1 MLHNDGTWDPLPPR
15 KLEQVA
21 VSAPAPAAA
30 KQVDTLDLADSDTE
44 AEAGAADTEGA
55 KAAPEEEE
63 EVVEDGE
70 DCVITLDR
78 YKVQTCC
85 QCDTLPPA
93 RRCFLLLSRITFIV
107 IFNDIPSGY
116 LSQKPTVTNQ

>member
-55 KAAPEEEE
+55 KVAPEEEE
-63 EVVEDGE
+63 VVEEDGE

-78 YKVQTCC
+78 YKHVFSAIRSL
-85 QCDTLPPA
+85 LPNA
-93 RRCFLLLSRITFIV
+93 RLLAAVKNYFYCN
-107 IFNDIPSGY
+107 F
-116 LSQKPTVTNQ
+116 

>member
-21 VSAPAPAAA
+21 VSAPAPAPA

-44 AEAGAADTEGA
+44 AGAADTEGA
-55 KAAPEEEE
+55 KVAPEEEE
-63 EVVEDGE
+63 VVEEDGE

-78 YKVQTCC
+78 YKHVISVIRSL
-85 QCDTLPPA
+85 LPND
-93 RRCFLLLSRITFIV
+93 RLLADVKNYFYCN
-107 IFNDIPSGY
+107 F
-116 LSQKPTVTNQ
+116 

>member
-55 KAAPEEEE
+55 KVAPEEE

-78 YKVQTCC
+78 YKHVVKLREREGQRV
-85 QCDTLPPA
+85 DLGRSPKGH
-93 RRCFLLLSRITFIV
+93 L
-107 IFNDIPSGY
+107 
-116 LSQKPTVTNQ
+116 

>member
-44 AEAGAADTEGA
+44 AEAADTEGT

-63 EVVEDGE
+63 VVEEDGE

-78 YKVQTCC
+78 YKHVISAIRSL
-85 QCDTLPPA
+85 LPNA
-93 RRCFLLLSRITFIV
+93 RLLAAVKNYFYCNI
-107 IFNDIPSGY
+107 
-116 LSQKPTVTNQ
+116 

>member
-21 VSAPAPAAA
+21 VSAPAPAA

-44 AEAGAADTEGA
+44 AEAGAADTEAA
-55 KAAPEEEE
+55 KVAAEEEE
-63 EVVEDGE
+63 EVVEDDGE

-78 YKVQTCC
+78 YKHIFI
-85 QCDTLPPA
+85 A
-93 RRCFLLLSRITFIV
+93 IRFLLPDAGLLAAVKITFIV
-107 IFNDIPSGY
+107 IFNEIIPSGY
-116 LSQKPTVTNQ
+116 LSQRPTVTNQ

>member
-21 VSAPAPAAA
+21 VSAPAPA

-55 KAAPEEEE
+55 KVAPEEE

-78 YKVQTCC
+78 YIHVISAHCS
-85 QCDTLPPA
+85 A
-93 RRCFLLLSRITFIV
+93 IRFLRPDAASC
-107 IFNDIPSGY
+107 
-116 LSQKPTVTNQ
+116 

>member
-55 KAAPEEEE
+55 KVAPEEE

-78 YKVQTCC
+78 YKHVFS
-85 QCDTLPPA
+85 A
-93 RRCFLLLSRITFIV
+93 IRFLRPDAASC
-107 IFNDIPSGY
+107 
-116 LSQKPTVTNQ
+116 

>member
-44 AEAGAADTEGA
+44 AEAGAADTEAA
-55 KAAPEEEE
+55 KVAPEEE
-63 EVVEDGE
+63 EVVEDDGE
-70 DCVITLDR
+70 DCVIPLDR
-78 YKVQTCC
+78 YKHIFI
-85 QCDTLPPA
+85 A
-93 RRCFLLLSRITFIV
+93 IRLLLPDAGLLAAVKNYFHCN
-107 IFNDIPSGY
+107 F
-116 LSQKPTVTNQ
+116 

>member
-21 VSAPAPAAA
+21 VSAPAPAPA

-44 AEAGAADTEGA
+44 AEAGAADTEAA
-55 KAAPEEEE
+55 KVAAEEE
-63 EVVEDGE
+63 EVVEDDGE

-78 YKVQTCC
+78 YKHIFI
-85 QCDTLPPA
+85 A
-93 RRCFLLLSRITFIV
+93 IRLLLPDAGLLAAVKNYFHCN
-107 IFNDIPSGY
+107 F
-116 LSQKPTVTNQ
+116 

>member
-21 VSAPAPAAA
+21 VSAPAAA

-44 AEAGAADTEGA
+44 AEAADTEGA
-55 KAAPEEEE
+55 KVAPEEEE
-63 EVVEDGE
+63 VVEEDGE

-78 YKVQTCC
+78 YKHVISAIRFLRRPDAASCCC
-85 QCDTLPPA
+85 QE
-93 RRCFLLLSRITFIV
+93 LLL
-107 IFNDIPSGY
+107 
-116 LSQKPTVTNQ
+116 L

>member
-21 VSAPAPAAA
+21 VSAPAPAPAPA

-55 KAAPEEEE
+55 KVAPEEEE
-63 EVVEDGE
+63 VVEEDGE

-78 YKVQTCC
+78 YKHVISEI
-85 QCDTLPPA
+85 
-93 RRCFLLLSRITFIV
+93 RFLRPDAASC
-107 IFNDIPSGY
+107 
-116 LSQKPTVTNQ
+116 

>member
-21 VSAPAPAAA
+21 VSAPAPAPAA

-44 AEAGAADTEGA
+44 AEAADTEGA
-55 KAAPEEEE
+55 KVAPEEEE
-63 EVVEDGE
+63 EVVEDDGE

-78 YKVQTCC
+78 YKHIFI
-85 QCDTLPPA
+85 A
-93 RRCFLLLSRITFIV
+93 ILLLLPDAGLLAAVKITFIV
-107 IFNDIPSGY
+107 IFYDIIPSGY
-116 LSQKPTVTNQ
+116 LSQRPTVTNQ

>member
-21 VSAPAPAAA
+21 VSAPAPAA

-44 AEAGAADTEGA
+44 AEAGAADTEAA
-55 KAAPEEEE
+55 KVAAEEEE
-63 EVVEDGE
+63 EVVEDDGE

-78 YKVQTCC
+78 YKHISN
-85 QCDTLPPA
+85 TLPPS
-93 RRCFLLLSRITFIV
+93 RRLFGFLLSKITF
-107 IFNDIPSGY
+107 NDF
-116 LSQKPTVTNQ
+116 LVTCHKHKNQ

>member
-21 VSAPAPAAA
+21 VSAPAPAA

-55 KAAPEEEE
+55 KVAPEEEE
-63 EVVEDGE
+63 EVVEDDGE

-78 YKVQTCC
+78 YKHIIIAIRLFVP
-85 QCDTLPPA
+85 DA
-93 RRCFLLLSRITFIV
+93 GLLAAVKNYFH
-107 IFNDIPSGY
+107 FNF
-116 LSQKPTVTNQ
+116 

>member
-21 VSAPAPAAA
+21 VSAPAPAPAA

-55 KAAPEEEE
+55 KVAPEEEE
-63 EVVEDGE
+63 EVVEDDGE

-78 YKVQTCC
+78 YKHVFI
-85 QCDTLPPA
+85 A
-93 RRCFLLLSRITFIV
+93 IRLLLPDAGLLAAVKNYFHCN
-107 IFNDIPSGY
+107 F
-116 LSQKPTVTNQ
+116 